1 MSIVCLFL
9 LSVSPLTKQT
19 MVLGTAGSLGGSNG
33 REIAEV
39 REAENEVLRLEMGL
53 DFMKRKCKATRTKM
67 KAAIFDISPHFFL
80 VRTVFG

>member
-9 LSVSPLTKQT
+9 LSVLPLTKKT
-19 MVLGTAGSLGGSNG
+19 MVRTAGSVGGSNS
-33 REIAEV
+33 REIAGV

-53 DFMKRKCKATRTKM
+53 DFMKRKFKATRTKM
-67 KAAIFDISPHFFL
+67 KAAIFDNSPHSFL